1 MKYAP
6 KSRFLT
12 LALVSTVA
20 AVSAGCAANPVAPSA
35 LPASVSEQ
43 AAAKHCLLETGTR
56 IDRTLDQCGAVPGR
70 VYTREDLE
78 RTGGINLADSL
89 KRLDPRL

>member
-6 KSRFLT
+6 KSSFLS
-12 LALVSTVA
+12 LALVSAVA
-20 AVSAGCAANPVAPSA
+20 ATSAGCAANPVAPGA

-43 AAAKHCLLETGTR
+43 AAAKNCLLETGSR
-56 IDRTLDQCGAVPGR
+56 FNRTLDQCGAMPGR